1 MKKQCVAN
9 ILRVVWDTF
18 LYEIKCND
26 NAHKA
31 NYKFG
36 SISVFPFCKNKNQ
49 ESNFQQGVG
58 LVTKNISAFCLQ
70 WITFYFKGMLNLIDF
85 NEEMFFLQFHA
96 LFKVFSKQN

>member
-58 LVTKNISAFCLQ
+58 LVTKNISAFC
-70 WITFYFKGMLNLIDF
+70 YS
-85 NEEMFFLQFHA
+85 E
-96 LFKVFSKQN
+96 